1 MASLVL
7 TDSSQLTFDSQHLEV
22 LKARYVFALMGF
34 LGASILYFVRV
45 NISVAIVAMV
55 NHTALASERTT
66 VEISS
71 EDVCPGGETNA
82 TSAKSEDGEF
92 KWDEELQ
99 GIILSG
105 FFYGYAAGQLLGG
118 QLAERFGGKIVYGLG
133 TFIAA
138 ALTVVSPQCA
148 WISDKLLFAVRLLEG
163 LAEVRHLKTSG
174 YLGTITCFP
183 ISGLLCDWGVAGGW
197 PMVFYVF
204 GGLGVVWFIPW
215 LFLVYD
221 TPQQH
226 PRISK
231 EERDY
236 IQTSIGTV
244 PTKKALAT
252 PWKELLLSPGLWACA
267 VMYMGIGWTFF
278 TLLTGLP
285 TYMKHV
291 LHFNIKSNAL
301 LSTIPYITGG
311 VFSVILGYLM
321 DYIIAEG
328 CVTKLTASSIG
339 PAVTLLLITVIGCN
353 PVWIIVLL
361 AINGLCM
368 GTQYTGNSMNL
379 IALAPN
385 FAGTTYGLC
394 NTFSSSVGILA
405 PYVTGF
411 LTKNNQTR
419 TQWNLVFYTSAAVSV
434 ITFIFYMALCT
445 DEEQPWNNPHPDID
459 FFKVRYVFWCLGML
473 GMAIL
478 YALRGNLSIAIV
490 AMVNHTAISQYNQ
503 SAEFTSSAR
512 EEPCDWVDEEM
523 QDAESRPPVSWC
535 VVDPFDL
542 FPRLGHQTHVELLR
556 TLVTFI
562 QLRRPVQEYESGQPE
577 HFWIPL
583 LERLV
588 ADGELNWDS
597 TYQAFILSG
606 FFYGYLVGQ
615 IPGGILTERFQG
627 KLVFGLGLLA
637 TAILTIVSPFTLWV
651 SGELF
656 FVTRLLE
663 GLAET
668 RDRPSGEVNHQITF
682 YIVISSDVLDT
693 ATHVLSM
700 ASNIQQPC
708 VFLTHKLVDLEFH
721 QPGRSIGRTVL
732 VHQQDE
738 AI

>member
-1 MASLVL
+1 MTASKGVNKVL
-7 TDSSQLTFDSQHLEV
+7 IRPQQKAAQELSSTVDVYIVPGAEDTKEV

-66 VEISS
+66 VENSS

-163 LAEVRHLKTSG
+163 LAESVTYPALQFMISKWAPPQERSRFSIIFSGG

-291 LHFNIKSNAL
+291 LHFNIK
-301 LSTIPYITGG
+301 T
-311 VFSVILGYLM
+311 
-321 DYIIAEG
+321 
-328 CVTKLTASSIG
+328 SIG

-445 DEEQPWNNPHPDID
+445 DEEQPWNNPHPDIAMEPMNKKPKSELD
-459 FFKVRYVFWCLGML
+459 KMKSNESFSQ
-473 GMAIL
+473 
-478 YALRGNLSIAIV
+478 LS
-490 AMVNHTAISQYNQ
+490 
-503 SAEFTSSAR
+503 
-512 EEPCDWVDEEM
+512 
-523 QDAESRPPVSWC
+523 
-535 VVDPFDL
+535 L
-542 FPRLGHQTHVELLR
+542 
-556 TLVTFI
+556 
-562 QLRRPVQEYESGQPE
+562 QL
-577 HFWIPL
+577 
-583 LERLV
+583 
-588 ADGELNWDS
+588 A
-597 TYQAFILSG
+597 
-606 FFYGYLVGQ
+606 
-615 IPGGILTERFQG
+615 
-627 KLVFGLGLLA
+627 
-637 TAILTIVSPFTLWV
+637 
-651 SGELF
+651 
-656 FVTRLLE
+656 
-663 GLAET
+663 
-668 RDRPSGEVNHQITF
+668 
-682 YIVISSDVLDT
+682 
-693 ATHVLSM
+693 
-700 ASNIQQPC
+700 
-708 VFLTHKLVDLEFH
+708 
-721 QPGRSIGRTVL
+721 
-732 VHQQDE
+732 
-738 AI
+738 

>member
-1 MASLVL
+1 
-7 TDSSQLTFDSQHLEV
+7 
-22 LKARYVFALMGF
+22 MGF

-66 VEISS
+66 VETSS

-163 LAEVRHLKTSG
+163 LAEFLHKSLTCLPNTFQSVTYPALQFMISKWAPPQERSRFSIIFSGG

-328 CVTKLTASSIG
+328 CVTKLTACKICNAITSIG

-405 PYVTGF
+405 PY
-411 LTKNNQTR
+411 QTR

-445 DEEQPWNNPHPDID
+445 DEEQPWNNPHPDIAMEPMNKKPKSELD
-459 FFKVRYVFWCLGML
+459 KMKSNESFSQ
-473 GMAIL
+473 
-478 YALRGNLSIAIV
+478 LS
-490 AMVNHTAISQYNQ
+490 
-503 SAEFTSSAR
+503 
-512 EEPCDWVDEEM
+512 
-523 QDAESRPPVSWC
+523 
-535 VVDPFDL
+535 L
-542 FPRLGHQTHVELLR
+542 
-556 TLVTFI
+556 
-562 QLRRPVQEYESGQPE
+562 QL
-577 HFWIPL
+577 
-583 LERLV
+583 
-588 ADGELNWDS
+588 A
-597 TYQAFILSG
+597 
-606 FFYGYLVGQ
+606 
-615 IPGGILTERFQG
+615 
-627 KLVFGLGLLA
+627 
-637 TAILTIVSPFTLWV
+637 
-651 SGELF
+651 
-656 FVTRLLE
+656 
-663 GLAET
+663 
-668 RDRPSGEVNHQITF
+668 
-682 YIVISSDVLDT
+682 
-693 ATHVLSM
+693 
-700 ASNIQQPC
+700 
-708 VFLTHKLVDLEFH
+708 
-721 QPGRSIGRTVL
+721 
-732 VHQQDE
+732 
-738 AI
+738 

>member
-1 MASLVL
+1 MISKWAPPQERSR
-7 TDSSQLTFDSQHLEV
+7 F
-22 LKARYVFALMGF
+22 
-34 LGASILYFVRV
+34 SIIF
-45 NISVAIVAMV
+45 
-55 NHTALASERTT
+55 
-66 VEISS
+66 
-71 EDVCPGGETNA
+71 
-82 TSAKSEDGEF
+82 
-92 KWDEELQ
+92 
-99 GIILSG
+99 SG
-105 FFYGYAAGQLLGG
+105 
-118 QLAERFGGKIVYGLG
+118 
-133 TFIAA
+133 
-138 ALTVVSPQCA
+138 
-148 WISDKLLFAVRLLEG
+148 
-163 LAEVRHLKTSG
+163 G

-291 LHFNIKSNAL
+291 LHFNIKSLANTLVLSSTAEDEEIENAL

-490 AMVNHTAISQYNQ
+490 AMVNHTAISQYNL

-523 QDAESRPPVSWC
+523 QDAE
-535 VVDPFDL
+535 
-542 FPRLGHQTHVELLR
+542 
-556 TLVTFI
+556 
-562 QLRRPVQEYESGQPE
+562 
-577 HFWIPL
+577 
-583 LERLV
+583 
-588 ADGELNWDS
+588 DGELNWDS

-668 RDRPSGEVNHQITF
+668 RDRPSSGVNHQITF

-693 ATHVLSM
+693 TTHVLSI

-708 VFLTHKLVDLEFH
+708 IFLTHRLVDLEFH

>member
-1 MASLVL
+1 MTASKGVNKVLIRPQQKAAQELSSTVDVYIVPGAEDTKAVELNTTSALVNYA
-7 TDSSQLTFDSQHLEV
+7 TEAEV

-66 VEISS
+66 VETSS

-163 LAEVRHLKTSG
+163 LAESVTYPALQFMISKWAPPQERSRFSIIFSGG

-328 CVTKLTASSIG
+328 CVTKLTACKICNAITSIG

-445 DEEQPWNNPHPDID
+445 DEEQPWNNPHPDIGG
-459 FFKVRYVFWCLGML
+459 VET
-473 GMAIL
+473 IL
-478 YALRGNLSIAIV
+478 
-490 AMVNHTAISQYNQ
+490 
-503 SAEFTSSAR
+503 EK
-512 EEPCDWVDEEM
+512 
-523 QDAESRPPVSWC
+523 
-535 VVDPFDL
+535 
-542 FPRLGHQTHVELLR
+542 
-556 TLVTFI
+556 
-562 QLRRPVQEYESGQPE
+562 
-577 HFWIPL
+577 PL
-583 LERLV
+583 LSPP
-588 ADGELNWDS
+588 NWDS
-597 TYQAFILSG
+597 NHYLPVIDSIVLNECEALDCEATKLANVLVVMSSTAEDGDIEVRILVGPTESGRGDKIPVARALGRARPGFETFSSSSIDTLRFLFFEGSEKLLIRVMEKGPNKIICPRALSG
-606 FFYGYLVGQ
+606 PRRSAVARLRKSV
-615 IPGGILTERFQG
+615 LTVTPSQVVYER
-627 KLVFGLGLLA
+627 
-637 TAILTIVSPFTLWV
+637 
-651 SGELF
+651 
-656 FVTRLLE
+656 
-663 GLAET
+663 
-668 RDRPSGEVNHQITF
+668 
-682 YIVISSDVLDT
+682 
-693 ATHVLSM
+693 
-700 ASNIQQPC
+700 
-708 VFLTHKLVDLEFH
+708 VDLLFEY
-721 QPGRSIGRTVL
+721 RVIVMTLNLANEL
-732 VHQQDE
+732 VYQMKGTR
-738 AI
+738 